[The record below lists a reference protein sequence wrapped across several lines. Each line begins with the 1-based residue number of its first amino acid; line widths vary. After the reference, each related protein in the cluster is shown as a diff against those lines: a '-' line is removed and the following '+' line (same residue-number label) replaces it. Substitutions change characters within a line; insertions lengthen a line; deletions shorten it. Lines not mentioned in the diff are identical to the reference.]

1 MLNGQG
7 QPPPFPS
14 PSFLYYNIHKLTGK
28 AVGIAQLLRESNGNL
43 RLPKAMVA
51 AMKTLIG
58 HGPM

>member
-1 MLNGQG
+1 MLNSQG
-7 QPPPFPS
+7 QSPPFPS
-14 PSFLYYNIHKLTGK
+14 PHSQAHWKSRS
-28 AVGIAQLLRESNGNL
+28 IAQLLRESNGNL

>member
-1 MLNGQG
+1 MLNSQG
-7 QPPPFPS
+7 QSPPFPS
-14 PSFLYYNIHKLTGK
+14 PILPLLQHSQAHWKSRS
-28 AVGIAQLLRESNGNL
+28 IAQLLRESNGNL